1 MPYPLAP
8 LSQSCSPIPH
18 LSGPIPAVLYL
29 FSHPCNHLPAP
40 LSLQS
45 LSLLLHPCSS
55 IPVFPYT
62 TCMPFS
68 PALLPQSSS
77 PIPHFGSPIPAPLQL
92 YAFSPIP
99 ATPLPLLC
107 PCTPPPLFFHSCS
120 PIPASYPYPSVPAPK
135 LSLLP
140 LSFSSVRASPSLLLH
155 SCFHLCS
162 PILAPH
168 PCSLSMLRIVKSSQL
183 PAKIAAYLV
192 SIDWL
197 LCLAFLYRL
206 FFLSKISLDWP
217 LALTTQLS
225 TSKLSDNPACS
236 HRCSGSSA
244 SPSLL
249 LCPFISIP
257 AP

>member
-18 LSGPIPAVLYL
+18 LSGPIPALLYI

-77 PIPHFGSPIPAPLQL
+77 PIPHLGGPIPAPLQL

-107 PCTPPPLFFHSCS
+107 PCSLYPCPSTPVLPFLL
-120 PIPASYPYPSVPAPK
+120 PYPSLLSLPLRPCSQIILATSFLLLCTSISVPATPF
-135 LSLLP
+135 L
-140 LSFSSVRASPSLLLH
+140 FPSLL
-155 SCFHLCS
+155 
-162 PILAPH
+162 PH
-168 PCSLSMLRIVKSSQL
+168 PCSSSL
-183 PAKIAAYLV
+183 
-192 SIDWL
+192 
-197 LCLAFLYRL
+197 FLIHAQGCE
-206 FFLSKISLDWP
+206 K
-217 LALTTQLS
+217 
-225 TSKLSDNPACS
+225 
-236 HRCSGSSA
+236 
-244 SPSLL
+244 
-249 LCPFISIP
+249 
-257 AP
+257 

>member
-18 LSGPIPAVLYL
+18 LSGPIPALLYL

-77 PIPHFGSPIPAPLQL
+77 PIPHLGSPIPAPLQL

-107 PCTPPPLFFHSCS
+107 PCSLYPCPSTSVLPFLLPCSSLLSLPPCPCSQIILATPFLLLCTS
-120 PIPASYPYPSVPAPK
+120 ISVPATPF
-135 LSLLP
+135 L
-140 LSFSSVRASPSLLLH
+140 FPSLL
-155 SCFHLCS
+155 
-162 PILAPH
+162 PH
-168 PCSLSMLRIVKSSQL
+168 PCSSSL
-183 PAKIAAYLV
+183 
-192 SIDWL
+192 
-197 LCLAFLYRL
+197 FLIHAQGCQ
-206 FFLSKISLDWP
+206 K
-217 LALTTQLS
+217 
-225 TSKLSDNPACS
+225 
-236 HRCSGSSA
+236 
-244 SPSLL
+244 
-249 LCPFISIP
+249 
-257 AP
+257 

>member
-1 MPYPLAP
+1 MPYALAP

-18 LSGPIPAVLYL
+18 LSGPIPALLYI

-77 PIPHFGSPIPAPLQL
+77 PNPHFGSPIPAPLQL

-107 PCTPPPLFFHSCS
+107 PCSLYPCPSTPVLPFLL
-120 PIPASYPYPSVPAPK
+120 PYPSLLSLPLCPCSQIILATPFLLLCTSISVPATPF
-135 LSLLP
+135 LLPSLLP
-140 LSFSSVRASPSLLLH
+140 Y
-155 SCFHLCS
+155 
-162 PILAPH
+162 
-168 PCSLSMLRIVKSSQL
+168 PCSSSL
-183 PAKIAAYLV
+183 
-192 SIDWL
+192 
-197 LCLAFLYRL
+197 FLIHAQGCE
-206 FFLSKISLDWP
+206 K
-217 LALTTQLS
+217 
-225 TSKLSDNPACS
+225 
-236 HRCSGSSA
+236 
-244 SPSLL
+244 
-249 LCPFISIP
+249 
-257 AP
+257 